1 MKRRLARLLRWWWRR
16 PACTPAWLRVGVA
29 LILGTAGL
37 FGVAA
42 SVSAG
47 ASGPAATTSPG
58 RLAAVGGRPTSPRNS
73 PAKSPFGPGP
83 GSRTTSFPDGDA
95 LQAQGMSLY
104 ENGCASCH
112 GTLLQGISG
121 VAPSIQNVGAGPVDF
136 YLSTGRMPLQ
146 APHDQPERATPAYDP
161 RQIDALIAFITAKG
175 GGPAAPAAN
184 PAAGD
189 LSTGF
194 QVFTES
200 CAGCHQIVGR
210 GGMTVGAYVPN
221 LQQASALQIAEAVRM
236 GPYLMPHFDSKQID
250 QYQLDSLTK
259 YIIQTRHPVNAGG
272 WGIYN
277 IGPIPEGIAA
287 WFIALLALVI
297 VARLIGE
304 RTGGEVR

>member
-1 MKRRLARLLRWWWRR
+1 
-16 PACTPAWLRVGVA
+16 VA
-29 LILGTAGL
+29 LILGTIGL

-47 ASGPAATTSPG
+47 ASGTAATASPG
-58 RLAAVGGRPTSPRNS
+58 PLTAAGGPPTSSRNA
-73 PAKSPFGPGP
+73 PAKAPFGPGA
-83 GSRTTSFPDGDA
+83 GSRTTSFPDSAA
-95 LQAQGMSLY
+95 LQAQGMTLY
-104 ENGCASCH
+104 QNGCASCH
-112 GTLLQGISG
+112 GTLLQGMSG
-121 VAPSIQNVGAGPVDF
+121 VAPSLQNVGAGPVDF

-146 APHDQPERATPAYDP
+146 AADDQPERATPAYDP
-161 RQIDALIAFITAKG
+161 RQIDALVAFITAQA
-175 GGPAAPAAN
+175 GGPQAPAAD
-184 PAAGD
+184 PAAGN

-221 LQQASALQIAEAVRM
+221 LQHATALQIAEAVRM
-236 GPYLMPHFDSKQID
+236 GPYLMPHFDATQID
-250 QYQLDSLTK
+250 QHQLDSLAK
-259 YIIQTRHPVNAGG
+259 YIIQTRHPDNAGG